1 MNTTNTPDTPINEAP
16 EFLTPYTNHPT
27 HHLAYRARLVADAPT
42 IVFLHGHGSDMD
54 GTKALAVDEWARH
67 QQFGSLRFDYSGHGQ
82 SSGAM
87 LDGTISQWKQDA
99 LAVIDALVPGDC
111 YLVGS
116 SLGGWLMLL
125 VAMARAGRVLG
136 LVGIAAAP
144 DFTETLIWNA
154 LTAEQQKDFEISGRL
169 VVPNPYA
176 ADAEVVYP
184 YSLITDGRDNLVLGQ
199 EMAINCPVRLLHG
212 KKDAEVPWQTAH
224 DIAAAIPHDDVQV
237 LFDADA
243 DHRFSEN
250 DQIDTILA
258 TLAEI
263 TRQPKP

>member
-1 MNTTNTPDTPINEAP
+1 MNTQIDEAP
-16 EFLTPYTNHPT
+16 EFLKTPT
-27 HHLAYRARLVADAPT
+27 HRLAYRAHLVADAPT

-87 LDGTISQWKQDA
+87 LDGTISQWKQDV
-99 LAVIDALVPGDC
+99 LTVIDALVPGDC

-154 LTAEQQKDFEISGRL
+154 LDAEQQKDFEASGRL

-176 ADAEVVYP
+176 PDAEVIYP
-184 YSLITDGRDNLVLGQ
+184 YNLITDGRDNLVLGQ
-199 EMAINCPVRLLHG
+199 EMAIGCPVRLLHG

-224 DIAAAIPHDDVQV
+224 DIARAIPHDDVQV

-243 DHRFSEN
+243 DHRFSKD

-263 TRQPKP
+263 TRQPKPSNV

>member
-1 MNTTNTPDTPINEAP
+1 MNPTNTPSGQAPQFLDTPA
-16 EFLTPYTNHPT
+16 HR
-27 HHLAYRARLVADAPT
+27 LAYRAQLVADAPT

-67 QQFGSLRFDYSGHGQ
+67 QQFGSIRFDYSGHGQ
-82 SSGAM
+82 SSGEM

-99 LAVIDALVPGDC
+99 LAVVDALVPGDF

-125 VAMARAGRVLG
+125 VAVARAQHVLG

-154 LTAEQQKDFEISGRL
+154 LTSEQQKDFQKSGRL
-169 VVPNPYA
+169 IVPNPYTP
-176 ADAEVVYP
+176 DAEVVYP
-184 YSLITDGRDNLVLGQ
+184 YSLIIDGRYNLILGQ
-199 EMAINCPVRLLHG
+199 DMAINCPVRLLHG
-212 KKDAEVPWQTAH
+212 KKDAEVPWQTAN
-224 DIAAAIPHDDVQV
+224 DIARAIPHNDVQV
-237 LFDADA
+237 LFDEDA
-243 DHRFSEN
+243 DHRFSES